1 MISVSGNVLRD
12 YLTDLFPILEL
23 GTSAKMLSIVPLMN
37 GGKLFET
44 GAGGSAPKH
53 VEQLINENHLRWD
66 SLGEFLAISVA
77 LEEINNS
84 NSKILSKSL
93 TIAIEKLLK
102 NKKSPSRKVKEI
114 DNRGSHFYL
123 AYYWAEELS
132 KQKENINLNK
142 EFTKVYEQLSLNEEV
157 IMNEINEKQGDKID
171 LNGYYKADENIVNNI
186 MRPSTTLNHIIENI

>member
-1 MISVSGNVLRD
+1 
-12 YLTDLFPILEL
+12 
-23 GTSAKMLSIVPLMN
+23 MN

>member
-1 MISVSGNVLRD
+1 
-12 YLTDLFPILEL
+12 
-23 GTSAKMLSIVPLMN
+23 MLSIVPLMN

-53 VEQLINENHLRWD
+53 VEQLINENHLIWD
-66 SLGEFLAISVA
+66 SLGEFLATSVA

-132 KQKENINLNK
+132 KQKENIKLNK
-142 EFTKVYEQLSLNEEV
+142 EFTKVYEKLSLNEEA

-171 LNGYYKADENIVNNI
+171 LNGYYKVDENIVNNI